1 MDSHQVRRSF
11 TDFFARHGHTVVPGS
26 SLVPAQDPTLLF
38 TNAGMNQF
46 KDVFLGLEKRPY
58 SRATTVQRCLR
69 VSGKHNDLEEVG
81 PSPRHHTFF
90 EMLGNFSFGDYFKAE
105 AIAMAWEL
113 LTRDYGLPPQ
123 RLRPTVFGGDEQ
135 FAPDEEAARLW
146 QEVAG
151 FPPEKILRLGRK
163 DNFWQMAD
171 VGPCGPCSE
180 IHYDL
185 AGHCRRDPQVDCDPS
200 CDCGRW
206 IELWNL
212 VFMQFEIR
220 ADGSVVPLPRPSVDT
235 GAGLERLLA
244 VLQDVPS
251 NYDTDLFRPIIRRLQ
266 EMLGHSDAE
275 LERRIAPYR
284 AVADHSRAVVNMI
297 ADGVLPGNLGRNSI
311 LRRILRRAVY
321 QGRLLGFSGPFLG
334 EPARVAISI
343 LAPAYPHLA
352 EKEDF
357 ILEVIA
363 DEEER
368 FGRTLEAGLNRLEAL
383 LESLP
388 EPLLPGEA
396 AFELYATYGYPLDLT
411 RLITRQR
418 GVEVDEA
425 AFQEAVSR
433 HQEISRGG
441 TAGGEV
447 WGEAGRYR
455 DLGLAPTTFTGYE
468 TTSDES
474 RLLALLSQ
482 GERVRRASAGER
494 LEVILE
500 RTPFYAEAGGQVGDT
515 GMLHGPHGRFLVEDT
530 RRPIPDLVVHIGQVA
545 EGYLEEGDAVRAEV
559 DAGRRADIARNHTAT
574 HLLHRALRRVLGEH
588 AAQSGSLVAPDYLR
602 FDFSHLRAMTPEEL
616 EEVER
621 QVNAAIRENF
631 PVCPRLLPKDEAL
644 RQGAVALFGEKYGE
658 TVRMVSIEDG
668 EAVFSRELCGGTHVR
683 RTGEIGAFFIVSESS
698 IGAGLR
704 RIEAVTG
711 RGAVAWAR
719 QQVRRLQELAALLG
733 VPPERLE
740 ERLHNLLEEGR
751 EREQQRIA
759 LQRKLAQ
766 MQLER
771 LLGQVRVV
779 DGVQVVAA
787 QMDLPDVARL
797 REVGDFLRERLGSAV
812 IVLAAVIE
820 GQARLVAMVTPDLV
834 ARGYH
839 AGSLVRRVA
848 ELVGGTGGGRPE
860 MAQGGGRF
868 PERLEEALAQV
879 PSLLRSGP
887 SAGPRGPEGGK
898 R

>member
-1 MDSHQVRRSF
+1 MDSHQLRRSF
-11 TDFFARHGHTVVPGS
+11 LDFFARHGHTVVPGS

-105 AIAMAWEL
+105 AIALAWEL
-113 LTRDYGLPPQ
+113 LTRDYGLSPE
-123 RLRPTVFGGDEQ
+123 RLRPTVFGGDSQ

-146 QEVAG
+146 EEVAG
-151 FPPEKILRLGRK
+151 FPQEKILRLGRK

-185 AGHCRRDPQVDCDPS
+185 AGHCLRDPQVNCDPR

-251 NYDTDLFRPIIRRLQ
+251 NYDTDLFLPIIGRLQ
-266 EMLGHSDAE
+266 EMLGHSSEMLA
-275 LERRIAPYR
+275 RRIAPYR

-321 QGRLLGFSGPFLG
+321 QGRLLGFSGPFLS

-343 LAPAYPHLA
+343 LSPAYPHLA
-352 EKEDF
+352 EKEAF

-383 LESLP
+383 LEGLEEQPSGP
-388 EPLLPGEA
+388 PRLPGEA

-411 RLITRQR
+411 RLIARQR
-418 GVEVDEA
+418 GIEVDEA
-425 AFQEAVSR
+425 GFQEAVAR
-433 HQEISRGG
+433 HQAVSRG
-441 TAGGEV
+441 EV
-447 WGEAGRYR
+447 SEDLKAMAEAGRYR
-455 DLGLAPTTFTGYE
+455 DLGLPPTTFTGYE
-468 TTSDES
+468 TTRDEG
-474 RLLALLSQ
+474 RLLALLSD
-482 GERVRRASAGER
+482 GERVRRASAGEQ

-515 GMLHGPHGRFLVEDT
+515 GILRGPHGEFVVENT

-545 EGYLEEGDAVRAEV
+545 KGYLEEGEMVEACV
-559 DAGRRADIARNHTAT
+559 DAERRADIARNHTAT

-602 FDFSHLRAMTPEEL
+602 FDFSHLRAMTAEEL

-621 QVNAAIRENF
+621 QVNAAIREDF
-631 PVCPRLLPKDEAL
+631 SVCPRILPRDEAL
-644 RQGAVALFGEKYGE
+644 RQGAIALFGEKYGE
-658 TVRMVSIEDG
+658 TVRMISIEDG
-668 EAVFSRELCGGTHVR
+668 ETVFSRELCGGTHVR
-683 RTGEIGAFFIVSESS
+683 RTGEIGAFFILSESS

-711 RGAVAWAR
+711 RGAVEWAR
-719 QQVRRLQELAALLG
+719 RQVRRLQELGNSLG
-733 VPPERLE
+733 VPPDSLE
-740 ERLHNLLEEGR
+740 ERLHSLLEESR
-751 EREQQRIA
+751 EREQQIVA

-766 MQLER
+766 SQLDR
-771 LLGQVRVV
+771 LLRQVEVV

-787 QMDLPDVARL
+787 QVDLPDVARL
-797 REVGDFLRERLGSAV
+797 REMGDFLRERLGSAV
-812 IVLAAVIE
+812 IVLATVIE

-834 ARGYH
+834 AKGYH
-839 AGSLVRRVA
+839 AGHLVRRVA
-848 ELVGGTGGGRPE
+848 EAVGGTGGGRPE

-868 PERLEEALAQV
+868 GSRLEEALSQV
-879 PSLLRSGP
+879 RHLVRTGRNP
-887 SAGPRGPEGGK
+887 
-898 R
+898 

>member
-1 MDSHQVRRSF
+1 MDSHRLRRSF
-11 TDFFARHGHTVVPGS
+11 LDFFARHGHTVVPGS

-105 AIAMAWEL
+105 AIALAWEL
-113 LTRDYGLPPQ
+113 LTRDYGLPPE

-146 QEVAG
+146 EEVAG
-151 FPPEKILRLGRK
+151 FPQEKILRLGRK

-185 AGHCRRDPQVDCDPS
+185 AGHCLRDPQENCDPR

-251 NYDTDLFRPIIRRLQ
+251 NYDTDLFLPIIRRLQ
-266 EMLGHSDAE
+266 EMLGHSDEE
-275 LERRIAPYR
+275 LARRIAPYR

-321 QGRLLGFSGPFLG
+321 QGRLLGFSGPFLS

-343 LAPAYPHLA
+343 LSPAYPHLA
-352 EKEDF
+352 EKETF
-357 ILEVIA
+357 ILEAIA

-368 FGRTLEAGLNRLEAL
+368 FGRTLEAGLTRLEAL

-425 AFQEAVSR
+425 GFQEAVAR
-433 HQEISRGG
+433 HQVVSRGEA
-441 TAGGEV
+441 AGMEAMA
-447 WGEAGRYR
+447 EAGFYR
-455 DLGLAPTTFTGYE
+455 DLGLPPTSFTGYE
-468 TTSDES
+468 TTRDEG

-494 LEVILE
+494 LEVILD
-500 RTPFYAEAGGQVGDT
+500 RTPFYAASGGQVGDT
-515 GMLHGPHGRFLVEDT
+515 GTLTGPHGRFIVEDT

-545 EGYLEEGDAVRAEV
+545 EGYLEEGETVRAEV
-559 DAGRRADIARNHTAT
+559 DAERRADIARNHTAT

-588 AAQSGSLVAPDYLR
+588 AVQSGSLVAPEVLR
-602 FDFSHLRAMTPEEL
+602 FDFSHLRAMTSEEL

-621 QVNAAIRENF
+621 QVNAAIRADY
-631 PVCPRLLPKDEAL
+631 PVCPRVLPRDEAL
-644 RQGAVALFGEKYGE
+644 RQGAIALFGEKYGE
-658 TVRMVSIEDG
+658 TVRMIGIEDG
-668 EAVFSRELCGGTHVR
+668 ETVFSRELCGGTHVR

-711 RGAVAWAR
+711 RGAVSWAR
-719 QQVRRLQELAALLG
+719 RQVRRLQELAAPLG

-740 ERLHNLLEEGR
+740 ERLHTLLQEGR
-751 EREQQRIA
+751 EREQQIVA

-766 MQLER
+766 SQLER
-771 LLGQVRVV
+771 LLGQVQVV

-787 QMDLPDVARL
+787 QVDLPDVARL
-797 REVGDFLRERLGSAV
+797 REVGDVLRERLGSAV
-812 IVLAAVIE
+812 IVLATVIE

-834 ARGYH
+834 ARGHH
-839 AGSLVRRVA
+839 AGHLVRRIA
-848 ELVGGTGGGRPE
+848 EMVGGTGGGRPE

-868 PERLEEALAQV
+868 PERLGEALSQV
-879 PSLLRSGP
+879 GHLMRTGQHP
-887 SAGPRGPEGGK
+887 
-898 R
+898 